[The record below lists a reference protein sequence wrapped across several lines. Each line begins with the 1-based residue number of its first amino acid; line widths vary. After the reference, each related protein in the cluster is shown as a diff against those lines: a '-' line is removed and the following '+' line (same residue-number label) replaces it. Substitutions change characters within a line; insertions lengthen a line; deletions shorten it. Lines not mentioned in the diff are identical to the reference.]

1 MSRSF
6 AQALRTL
13 FSVIALAFVFGTLGG
28 AGLYYLATGNGVSAA
43 LLAAGGL
50 ALVITLFG
58 MLALQIENN
67 RLLHRIADATERQ
80 ARQRDVTAPQPGP
93 VQPAASQPAATLTA
107 TRAPEAA
114 ARPVTVQPSGRVE
127 PVMTLRRAGS

>member
-67 RLLHRIADATERQ
+67 RLLHRIADAAERQ
-80 ARQRDVTAPQPGP
+80 ARHRDSTAPATAA
-93 VQPAASQPAATLTA
+93 QPAAPALTA
-107 TRAPEAA
+107 TRAPEA
-114 ARPVTVQPSGRVE
+114 PVQPAAPRQPAGRVE
-127 PVMTLRRAGS
+127 PVMTLRRAGP